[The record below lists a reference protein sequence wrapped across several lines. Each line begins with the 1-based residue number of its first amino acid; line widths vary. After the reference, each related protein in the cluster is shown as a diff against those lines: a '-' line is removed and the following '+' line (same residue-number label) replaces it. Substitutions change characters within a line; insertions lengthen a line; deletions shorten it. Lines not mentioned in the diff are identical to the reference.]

1 MELKNVREQRVIG
14 LGGRDAHVNTECR
27 DKKNVAAS
35 KRELL
40 SRCHRR
46 APAEGV
52 VHNKKLLNVV
62 IPTLSRD
69 RPKAVYVD

>member
-14 LGGRDAHVNTECR
+14 LGGRDAHVNTEHR
-27 DKKNVAAS
+27 DKENVAAS

-46 APAEGV
+46 LSV
-52 VHNKKLLNVV
+52 VHKKKLLNVV